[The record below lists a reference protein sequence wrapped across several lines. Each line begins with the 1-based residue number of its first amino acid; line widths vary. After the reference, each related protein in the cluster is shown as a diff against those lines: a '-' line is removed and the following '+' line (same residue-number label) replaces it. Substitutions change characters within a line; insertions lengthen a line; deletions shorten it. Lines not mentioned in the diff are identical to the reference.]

1 VKTSWNVLPD
11 ANMRVASELGVSAE
25 MSALLEALLVVD
37 GDLQLIDSPALT
49 FAEMLVVLG
58 PLVGVPAAAEL
69 PEPLEPLLE
78 AAAFPELLAPL
89 AAEAPLALPLLVA
102 VPLDPPPPPP
112 QPAST
117 NNREVSNNDWNFI
130 GEAKK
135 YEHWPKL
142 RHDAVARVARGVT
155 AGTECWFDF
164 SGMRHRGANLMQC
177 MPAGAA
183 VSDTAV
189 SDSSASRALTAKAP
203 AYRRRRAT
211 SAALVHLAR
220 SGMR

>member
-1 VKTSWNVLPD
+1 MLPNWSATLQLSVSADGALVVKTSWNVLPD

-25 MSALLEALLVVD
+25 ISALLEAPVVVL

-69 PEPLEPLLE
+69 PEPLEPLEPLLE

-89 AAEAPLALPLLVA
+89 AAEALLALPLLVA

-117 NNREVSNNDWNFI
+117 NNREVSNIDWNFI

-135 YEHWPKL
+135 YEHWPQL

-155 AGTECWFDF
+155 AGTE
-164 SGMRHRGANLMQC
+164 
-177 MPAGAA
+177 
-183 VSDTAV
+183 
-189 SDSSASRALTAKAP
+189 
-203 AYRRRRAT
+203 
-211 SAALVHLAR
+211 
-220 SGMR
+220 